1 VGVHARALD
10 QAALTTAV
18 VLVHQ
23 AHHHHLPC
31 IRPLHMHKDM
41 SYHVLLRCSGH
52 KADLTMMLLNR
63 FSSNGFIN
71 WTSQRGQAKGRQ
83 GMVCKA

>member
-1 VGVHARALD
+1 MGVHARALD

-41 SYHVLLRCSGH
+41 LYQDFLLLRCSGH
-52 KADLTMMLLNR
+52 KADLTMILLN
-63 FSSNGFIN
+63 G
-71 WTSQRGQAKGRQ
+71 
-83 GMVCKA
+83 